1 MTIGN
6 KSHIDSTHSRA
17 RIDFKRWEDQMNNIE
32 NQLSILES
40 IFEENPRY
48 LLKIQNLLLK
58 NGIILKS
65 GDCGTLLQLVEEAQ
79 EHVEL
84 TFHSNSSKPTEV
96 VHHFSGNASLGAAVN
111 CRVGNEFDPAKDESY
126 DYDAPIDEYGL
137 WSEPKWG
144 HLKDLNAAIKLCERA
159 LVAVDSP
166 QYMKLGPNQEAH
178 VYWENA
184 YSTGLNTSL
193 LKVKARV
200 LHFLQI
206 LMSIIQQQ

>member
-1 MTIGN
+1 MVSIYSAI
-6 KSHIDSTHSRA
+6 KEPR
-17 RIDFKRWEDQMNNIE
+17 FE
-32 NQLSILES
+32 NQCHRKGES
-40 IFEENPRY
+40 
-48 LLKIQNLLLK
+48 
-58 NGIILKS
+58 S
-65 GDCGTLLQLVEEAQ
+65 
-79 EHVEL
+79 
-84 TFHSNSSKPTEV
+84 PTEEWKNN
-96 VHHFSGNASLGAAVN
+96 GN
-111 CRVGNEFDPAKDESY
+111 Y